1 MFNKLFKRPD
11 TVETYNSA
19 PLTDERLSFLHHL
32 RDCGYE
38 KSSLRNHACSQL
50 RLARLLEMTGRQAV
64 SVARIETALH
74 SATGGSGF
82 PPTGISPNDQEL
94 CLQRGTLDA
103 VPWLAGRA

>member
-38 KSSLRNHACSQL
+38 KVHCGT
-50 RLARLLEMTGRQAV
+50 MP
-64 SVARIETALH
+64 VASFVWL
-74 SATGGSGF
+74 GF
-82 PPTGISPNDQEL
+82 W
-94 CLQRGTLDA
+94 R
-103 VPWLAGRA
+103 